1 MKVCKTLKLLGVVT
15 VVALSMV
22 SEANAIE
29 LNVHNPVR
37 KKCGGL
43 VLHFTQAIPAI
54 YFSITSC

>member
-22 SEANAIE
+22 
-29 LNVHNPVR
+29 R
-37 KKCGGL
+37 KCGGL